1 MYSKEF
7 RRPTPPKNYSGTAF
21 RGTSPYI
28 APQNVSSDV
37 PQDTPA
43 SPPLSPALLPPS
55 APASPH
61 NESGAPTYEVS
72 EVSEASEASVPE
84 VSEVDDRGGGR
95 EENGDSTVSVG
106 GDCPGCHGHHRE
118 PPPSAHRPPE
128 HSLLGALIPPGL
140 SGSSGSGLGF
150 EELLL
155 TGLILLL
162 AQSDRDSD
170 LVLMLALLL
179 LYQ

>member
-21 RGTSPYI
+21 RGGSPYI
-28 APQNVSSDV
+28 APSPDV
-37 PQDTPA
+37 PPPT
-43 SPPLSPALLPPS
+43 PPLSPALLPPS
-55 APASPH
+55 VPDLPPDD
-61 NESGAPTYEVS
+61 EDLGAPTAAAAPEPEMPDTEDPATPVAS
-72 EVSEASEASVPE
+72 EVPDSR
-84 VSEVDDRGGGR
+84 DGGR
-95 EENGDSTVSVG
+95 TAAVRG
-106 GDCPGCHGHHRE
+106 GDCPGCRRE
-118 PPPSAHRPPE
+118 PPPRPPE
-128 HSLLGALIPPGL
+128 HGLLGALIPPGL
-140 SGSSGSGLGF
+140 AGGSGSGLGF

>member
-21 RGTSPYI
+21 RGGSPYI
-28 APQNVSSDV
+28 TPSSDALH
-37 PQDTPA
+37 DTPPTA
-43 SPPLSPALLPPS
+43 PHPESIQTLSPALPPPDEDS
-55 APASPH
+55 NTDSVRISSP
-61 NESGAPTYEVS
+61 EP
-72 EVSEASEASVPE
+72 
-84 VSEVDDRGGGR
+84 DDRGNDGT
-95 EENGDSTVSVG
+95 E
-106 GDCPGCHGHHRE
+106 CPGCRRD
-118 PPPSAHRPPE
+118 PPAAPPE
-128 HSLLGALIPPGL
+128 AHQPPDHGLLSALIPPGL
-140 SGSSGSGLGF
+140 VGSTGSGLGF